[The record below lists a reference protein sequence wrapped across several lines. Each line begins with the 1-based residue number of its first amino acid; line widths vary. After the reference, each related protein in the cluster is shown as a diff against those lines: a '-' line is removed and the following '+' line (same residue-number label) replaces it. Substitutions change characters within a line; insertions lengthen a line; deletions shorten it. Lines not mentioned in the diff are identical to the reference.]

1 MKQLCSEEKSVLIA
15 PFFIVLFVFFV
26 PISSSLKSIMAGIA
40 LAALLLT
47 PFYRKQVVSAYNSLW
62 GWAGIA
68 LFAYVLLGCLWSE
81 APYHLRF
88 TVVDK
93 YSKALYLPILAVG
106 FIHPKTRRWAFNAY
120 FASMLITC
128 VLSFLKQK
136 GMIALN
142 NPVDTGEV
150 FHNHIVTGFMV
161 ALAVYFAAIISLEP
175 QVHKWQ
181 RIYCWLMI
189 AVGSYQI
196 FFLNTGRT
204 GYFIY
209 AFLMLFLIVQKFS
222 LKKAALGV
230 TLLVASIGLVYLASP
245 LMQLRTGI
253 LISDIKFLK
262 KHEENTSLG
271 YRMQFHKYA
280 RSLFEEH
287 PVFGIGS
294 GYFKYSF
301 HRDKPVPGWEEKL
314 NEPHSQYWLALVEGG
329 VVGLMF
335 YLTFI
340 GSLIILAFKQS
351 KTMRLM
357 MLGPLIAVCFGS
369 FSDSIFCYSP
379 VGSILVIVCAM
390 GFAELL
396 EKRATARAAVKEKLY
411 PSSHTAELAV

>member
-1 MKQLCSEEKSVLIA
+1 VKQLFSEEKSILIA

-26 PISSSLKSIMAGIA
+26 PISSSLKSIMAGLGLI
-40 LAALLLT
+40 ALLLT
-47 PFYRKQVVSAYNSLW
+47 PYYRNQLLGAYNSLW

-68 LFAYVLLGCLWSE
+68 LFAYVLIGCLWSE
-81 APYHLRF
+81 APYHLRY

-106 FIHPKTRRWAFNAY
+106 FINPKTRRWAFNAY
-120 FASMLITC
+120 FATMLITC
-128 VLSFLKQK
+128 VISYLKHK
-136 GMIALN
+136 SIFVIN

-161 ALAVYFAAIISLEP
+161 ALAVYFAAIIALEP
-175 QVHKWQ
+175 ETNKWQ
-181 RIYCWLMI
+181 RMYCWLMI
-189 AVGSYQI
+189 VAGSYQI

-209 AFLMLFLIVQKFS
+209 SFLMLFLIVQKFS

-230 TLLVASIGLVYLASP
+230 TLLIASIGMVYLASP

-287 PVFGIGS
+287 PVFGIGT

-329 VVGLMF
+329 IVGLMF

-340 GSLIILAFKQS
+340 GSLFILAFKLS
-351 KTMRLM
+351 KTARLV

-379 VGSILVIVCAM
+379 VGSILVVICAM
-390 GFAELL
+390 GYAELL
-396 EKRATARAAVKEKLY
+396 EKKAAVRASVKEKTY
-411 PSSHTAELAV
+411 QSTHTAGLAV